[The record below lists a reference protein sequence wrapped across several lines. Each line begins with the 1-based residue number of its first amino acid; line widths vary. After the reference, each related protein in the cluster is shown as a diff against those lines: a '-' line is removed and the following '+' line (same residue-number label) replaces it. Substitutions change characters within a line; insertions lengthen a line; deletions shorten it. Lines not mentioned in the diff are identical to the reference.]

1 MTDPGAMR
9 LSGVS
14 PVLEVP
20 FTSDGE
26 LDVESFVALTHHV
39 LGTGVRSVLFPAF
52 ASEFYKLTDDER
64 ETLSGE
70 LYRVAADHPDVA
82 VIASVPDHAT
92 KVAVARAT
100 LAVER
105 GAGAVN
111 LLPPHLAGPPAVAV
125 VAHLSAVLAAVAPTP
140 VVIQYAPAQ
149 TGSALD
155 AATFARLRAQ
165 HPNLAAVKVESSPP
179 GALIA
184 ALAALDDPIP
194 ALVGYAGLHMIDG
207 HRRGAVG
214 VQPGS
219 SFVELYLAVWAALEA
234 GDDERATALH
244 GRMLPWLAYWMQ
256 GVELIVAAEKEISV
270 RRGLIR
276 SAHCRAPAW
285 RLDDV
290 ERRGIDAFC
299 STFSKE
305 LGLSS

>member
-1 MTDPGAMR
+1 MAAR

-20 FTSDGE
+20 FTADGD
-26 LDVESFVALTHHV
+26 LDVESFVGLAHHV

-64 ETLSGE
+64 DALSAE
-70 LYRVAADHPDVA
+70 LYRAASHYPGA
-82 VIASVPDHAT
+82 TVIASVPDHAT
-92 KVAVARAT
+92 RVAVARAT
-100 LAVER
+100 RAVER

-111 LLPPHLAGPPAVAV
+111 VLPPHLAGPPPAAVL
-125 VAHLSAVLAAVAPTP
+125 AHCEAVLAAVAPTP

-155 AATFARLRAQ
+155 AGAFARLRAA

-194 ALVGYAGLHMIDG
+194 AFVGYAGLQLVDA
-207 HRRGAVG
+207 HRRGAAG
-214 VQPGS
+214 VQPGC
-219 SFVELYLAVWAALEA
+219 SFVELYLRVWDALEA
-234 GDDERATALH
+234 GDDERAVALH
-244 GRMLPWLAYWMQ
+244 TRMLPWLSYWMQ
-256 GVELIVAAEKEISV
+256 SVELIVAAEKEISA

-276 SAHCRAPAW
+276 TAHCRAPAW
-285 RLDDV
+285 RLDAV
-290 ERRGIDAFC
+290 ERRAIDLFC
-299 STFSKE
+299 TTFSEE
-305 LGLSS
+305 LGVHP